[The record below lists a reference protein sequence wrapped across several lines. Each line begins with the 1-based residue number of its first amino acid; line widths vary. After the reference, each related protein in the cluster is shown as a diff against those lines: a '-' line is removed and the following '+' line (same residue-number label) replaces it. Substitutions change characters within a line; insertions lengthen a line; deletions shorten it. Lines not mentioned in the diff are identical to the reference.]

1 MENPNASMF
10 QQGRSAM
17 LEQVIDPMYLFSR
30 AVRVEHGQA
39 HLVFWQSMATY
50 QWVFGSPL
58 GQKPMSTF
66 GRGKLQ
72 PKQLLNFHFVDR
84 VRLSLWFPSIS

>member
-50 QWVFGSPL
+50 QWVLVRPWAKSQCQHL
-58 GQKPMSTF
+58 G
-66 GRGKLQ
+66 GV
-72 PKQLLNFHFVDR
+72 NF
-84 VRLSLWFPSIS
+84 SQSNC